1 MDLQERILFIDM
13 RIENNLEQ
21 YRVFYTVAKCG
32 SLTEAAKEL
41 SITQPAVSQSI
52 KLLEDS
58 VKTKLFQRNAK
69 GVKLTKEGEI
79 LFSYIEKGYEQ
90 FVLGESALK
99 QMLNLESGEI
109 KIGAN
114 DLILQFYLLPYLE
127 KFHESYPNIK
137 ISVTNVSSPQTLQ
150 NLQDGKIDF
159 GIVTTPFE
167 ISADMV
173 SIPVKEIEDVFVA
186 GRQYR
191 AYANRV
197 LDLKELNELPLICL
211 ERNTSSRRYMEEF
224 LQENEVTLNPEFELA
239 TSEMIVQFALR
250 NLGVGYVVRQF
261 AEELLAEGRLLELE
275 FEKRIPKRQICI
287 VRNKKSPLSAAAGKL
302 LDLML

>member
-1 MDLQERILFIDM
+1 M
-13 RIENNLEQ
+13 
-21 YRVFYTVAKCG
+21 
-32 SLTEAAKEL
+32 
-41 SITQPAVSQSI
+41 SQSI

-90 FVLGESALK
+90 FALGESALK